1 MARLERAASGSEIV
15 APCRCETKGSR
26 TANNSKSAEPRKLFS
41 YGILLKSRMAEG
53 WLTPGLRRTG
63 MRWIFQ
69 CPPDL
74 RTSRDCSAL
83 DFPSVRRTFDVCPR
97 VNCIVALIVTPDDAI
112 PRRLDTRSGLRSR
125 GRSSPNVVAQGHFRP
140 IQPGLPPVDVRL
152 APKATLA
159 GMATAGGALRLAR
172 GLRFKFPNWEL
183 RIMRYELTDSEW
195 AAIKPMLPN
204 LSRAACHG

>member
-1 MARLERAASGSEIV
+1 MARLERAASGPEIV

-125 GRSSPNVVAQGHFRP
+125 GRSIPNVVAQGHFRP
-140 IQPGLPPVDVRL
+140 IQPGLPPVGVRL
-152 APKATLA
+152 APK
-159 GMATAGGALRLAR
+159 G
-172 GLRFKFPNWEL
+172 
-183 RIMRYELTDSEW
+183 D
-195 AAIKPMLPN
+195 
-204 LSRAACHG
+204 LSRDGDSGRRVEVGQRPAIQIPKLGASNHAVRTYRL